1 MLLTNQ
7 MEIGWSIL
15 IYGLAA
21 LSGLG
26 VLAGVHL
33 MYKKYLLTEQNPEED
48 ECNNLLTFN
57 FSTLEGTQNLI

>member
-26 VLAGVHL
+26 VLAGGYL
-33 MYKKYLLTEQNPEED
+33 LYKKYLLTEQKPEEE
-48 ECNNLLTFN
+48 ECNNLLKFD
-57 FSTLEGTQNLI
+57 FSFENGQYFV